1 MKNVAVLLLLLMPL
15 ITLATNPEEA
25 FFHKGD
31 FEQVKA
37 KAAQEGKLFFV
48 DFYADYCYACK
59 LMDETTFVD
68 EKLKAYVKDNYVPF
82 KVHILDFDGINLKEQ
97 YNINV
102 LPTILVFN
110 SGGELV
116 GRYESMLG
124 PTRMIEELEKF
135 NLPENRI
142 SDMPNEVLAVNE
154 PIEPLPQDIPTEYNH
169 KENNQSLAEE
179 IQSSRI
185 NGHIATIETVEES
198 SPVISEPVIEV
209 NENTTFGFANKP
221 VEPAKMPEPAKP
233 ASKKRF
239 NVSPKAQFTSQNSSP
254 EVQNPAAEGL
264 FQFTVKPYP
273 TIGFGV
279 QIGVFAEYGNV
290 LREVQKL
297 QVDFSQ
303 PILVN
308 ISTFEGRTVYKIIV
322 GSFDSRREAI
332 SFRRMMQKK
341 QFDGVIKD
349 LASVKL

>member
-1 MKNVAVLLLLLMPL
+1 MKSLMKNVAVLLLLLMPL
-15 ITLATNPEEA
+15 ITLATNPDEI

-68 EKLKAYVKDNYVPF
+68 EKLKAYVKDNYVPY

-124 PTRMIEELEKF
+124 PTRMIEELEKY

-142 SDMPNEVLAVNE
+142 SNMPNQPLAVNT
-154 PIEPLPQDIPTEYNH
+154 PVEPLPQDIPTTYNKQEYN
-169 KENNQSLAEE
+169 QSIAQE
-179 IQSSRI
+179 IESSRI
-185 NGHIATIETVEES
+185 SGHIQTIETAKETN
-198 SPVISEPVIEV
+198 PIILQPKIET

-221 VEPAKMPEPAKP
+221 AEPVV
-233 ASKKRF
+233 KKRF
-239 NVSPKAQFTSQNSSP
+239 NVSPKAQFTSQNSEPALPS
-254 EVQNPAAEGL
+254 PAAEGL

-297 QVDFSQ
+297 QLDFSQ
-303 PILVN
+303 PILIN
-308 ISTFEGRTVYKIIV
+308 ISNFEGKTVYKVIV

>member
-1 MKNVAVLLLLLMPL
+1 MKNVAVLLLLLLPL
-15 ITLATNPEEA
+15 ITMATNPDET

-68 EKLKAYVKDNYVPF
+68 EKLKAYVKDNYVPY
-82 KVHILDFDGINLKEQ
+82 KVHILDFDGIDLKEK

-102 LPTILVFN
+102 LPTILIFN
-110 SGGELV
+110 SEGKLV

-142 SDMPNEVLAVNE
+142 SDTPNEILASNE
-154 PIEPLPQDIPTEYNH
+154 PIEPLPTFREDIPVEYN
-169 KENNQSLAEE
+169 EADNQSIAQE

-185 NGHIATIETVEES
+185 NGHIQTIEENSPIVPEPELKAEVEENTLLGYAQK
-198 SPVISEPVIEV
+198 PVIKAEP
-209 NENTTFGFANKP
+209 KP
-221 VEPAKMPEPAKP
+221 TA
-233 ASKKRF
+233 KKRF
-239 NVSPKAQFTSQNSSP
+239 NVSPKAQFINQNDAP
-254 EVQNPAAEGL
+254 AVPNPAAEGL
-264 FQFTVKPYP
+264 FQFTVEPYP

-297 QVDFSQ
+297 QNGFSQ

-308 ISTFEGRTVYKIIV
+308 ISNFESKTVYKVIV

-341 QFDGVIKD
+341 KFDGVIKD
-349 LASVKL
+349 LSSVKL